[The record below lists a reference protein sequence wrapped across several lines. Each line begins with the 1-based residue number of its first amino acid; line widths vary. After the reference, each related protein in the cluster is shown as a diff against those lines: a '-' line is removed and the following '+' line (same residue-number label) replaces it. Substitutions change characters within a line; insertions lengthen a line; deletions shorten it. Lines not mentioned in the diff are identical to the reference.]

1 MTNHMIY
8 FYTINCLVSSLIIPS
23 ITKQSP
29 HHPSRGP
36 ARGGDTE
43 LPVSKRCE
51 DINAYHTLAVYK
63 YTCRGLFEAH
73 KLLFSLQMCIKI
85 METQGTI
92 NQEEF
97 NFFSFGAGMVDR
109 TQQRP
114 NNADWM
120 PPVVWDNLTEMDK
133 IPGFQVNNFFDL
145 VPLLSHLLLSS
156 P

>member
-1 MTNHMIY
+1 
-8 FYTINCLVSSLIIPS
+8 
-23 ITKQSP
+23 
-29 HHPSRGP
+29 
-36 ARGGDTE
+36 
-43 LPVSKRCE
+43 
-51 DINAYHTLAVYK
+51 
-63 YTCRGLFEAH
+63 
-73 KLLFSLQMCIKI
+73 

-133 IPGFQVNNFFDL
+133 IPGFQVNSLPRYSILDI
-145 VPLLSHLLLSS
+145 PLLFIHDPPFSILLSRYHPS
-156 P
+156 IFLD

>member
-1 MTNHMIY
+1 
-8 FYTINCLVSSLIIPS
+8 
-23 ITKQSP
+23 
-29 HHPSRGP
+29 
-36 ARGGDTE
+36 
-43 LPVSKRCE
+43 
-51 DINAYHTLAVYK
+51 
-63 YTCRGLFEAH
+63 
-73 KLLFSLQMCIKI
+73 MCIKI

-145 VPLLSHLLLSS
+145 VPLLSHLHLNLSTRSTSHTSTSFIFPHPNVLSS
-156 P
+156 ILHYYSPLTSP